1 MRKPLKYTL
10 SIAFAIICCV
20 NAATAEKGDTFTG
33 MARVIDSDMLEVDG
47 QRIILFG
54 VDAMDRNQTCII
66 DGKAWDC
73 WAVAARELQILV
85 ANEPVSCEDQGIP
98 DPFKR
103 AYARCQVG
111 NVDLNE
117 ALVRSGLAL
126 AFRRQSKDYV
136 EAEKAAKADRI
147 GLWQGEFITPWKW
160 RLMRGAPTAR

>member
-10 SIAFAIICCV
+10 VIAFAMLCCM
-20 NAATAEKGDTFTG
+20 NAATADQGDTFTG
-33 MARVIDSDMLEVDG
+33 MAQVIDSDMLEVDG

-54 VDAMDRNQTCII
+54 VDAMDRNQTCTI
-66 DGKAWDC
+66 DGKVWDC
-73 WAVAARELQILV
+73 WAVGARELQILV
-85 ANEPVSCEDQGIP
+85 ANEPVSCTDQGIP
-98 DPFKR
+98 DPFLR
-103 AYARCQVG
+103 IYARCQVG

-136 EAEKAAKADRI
+136 EAEKAAKKDRI
-147 GLWQGEFITPWKW
+147 GLWQAEFIAPWKW

>member
-10 SIAFAIICCV
+10 VIAFAMICCM
-20 NAATAEKGDTFTG
+20 NAATADQGDTFTG

-54 VDAMDRNQTCII
+54 VDAMDRNQTCTI
-66 DGKAWDC
+66 DGKIWDC
-73 WAVAARELQILV
+73 WAVGARELQILV
-85 ANEPVSCEDQGIP
+85 ANEPVSCTDQGIP
-98 DPFKR
+98 DPFLR
-103 AYARCQVG
+103 IYARCQVG

-136 EAEKAAKADRI
+136 EAEKAAKKDRI
-147 GLWQGEFITPWKW
+147 ALWQAEFIAPWKW

>member
-1 MRKPLKYTL
+1 MHFVFLSTL
-10 SIAFAIICCV
+10 L
-20 NAATAEKGDTFTG
+20 TALLIGLPVSPGKADMGDVFSG

-54 VDAMDRNQTCII
+54 VDAMDRNQTCFM
-66 DGKAWDC
+66 DGGSWDC

-103 AYARCQVG
+103 VYGRCRVG
-111 NVDLNE
+111 DIDLNE

-136 EAEKAAKADRI
+136 AAEKEAKAEGI
-147 GLWQGEFITPWKW
+147 GIWQGEFIEPWKW
-160 RLMRGAPTAR
+160 RLSRGAPTAR